1 MLPNPLLQE
10 DDKQRLLKEHL
21 LKTFGVPEV
30 PDVPSIPQ
38 PSEYQMSD
46 MGSPDLMMGG
56 LTPGSSNQPLLD
68 APQLA
73 MASKPPIPDGAVEP
87 TPMEVR
93 QNAQPLPK
101 PMAPPMEEPSTMMP
115 PKQQDRFAPMMQ
127 GQQDKLSELDKMIT
141 EQGDEGPNIGQILGM
156 AMAGVGQAMTGEQFL
171 DKTISVMQQ
180 QQNQKMKDMKAK
192 RAVIKDRMQVIRQ
205 QRLED
210 IQQNPKS
217 FLSTS
222 YSSLMGQLDPENKE
236 AYKDMTYQDLAMMY
250 PAVAKQAELKM
261 QKKALEATTA
271 KEQRE
276 VRKETVKMEGDLR
289 KEFTTINSDFKK
301 VRDSYGRII
310 ASAKDPSAAGDL
322 AMIFNYMK
330 MLDPGSVVRESEFAN
345 AAATG
350 SYGERM
356 KAGMARLLK
365 GERLSEEM
373 RADFFNR
380 AAMLYEPMKT
390 TYTQV
395 HEQFTGLATAY
406 GVSPERVA
414 IDLETVEI
422 PENMGKTGYSPEE
435 YEKIINTAKTMEP
448 GAVKGFDAGQA
459 YEALSGGKILIE
471 GPGGERLYIEKE
483 DFPDAFQEGFRKVP
497 QGVQ

>member
-1 MLPNPLLQE
+1 MAMPNPLLQE
-10 DDKQRLLKEHL
+10 EDKAELYRRLQENY
-21 LKTFGVPEV
+21 GVPEV
-30 PDVPSIPQ
+30 PSIPD
-38 PSEYQMSD
+38 PTEYQMAP
-46 MGSPDLMMGG
+46 MQEPGLMMND
-56 LTPGSSNQPLLD
+56 LTPGSSNQPLLGD
-68 APQLA
+68 GMGMPDVEPLPIQPP
-73 MASKPPIPDGAVEP
+73 PPIVEP
-87 TPMEVR
+87 KTPV
-93 QNAQPLPK
+93 AQPPIQAPVPK
-101 PMAPPMEEPSTMMP
+101 EESIFESPPP
-115 PKQQDRFAPMMQ
+115 DRFAPMLQ
-127 GQQDKLSELDKMIT
+127 GQQDKLSELDKLIA
-141 EQGDEGPNIGQILGM
+141 EGGDEGPNIGQIIGM
-156 AMAGVGQAMTGEQFL
+156 ALSGVGQAITGEQFL
-171 DKTISVMQQ
+171 DKTISVMQA
-180 QQNQKMKDMKAK
+180 QQNQKMKDMKTK
-192 RAVIKDRMQVIRQ
+192 RDVIKDRMQVIRQ

-222 YSSLMGQLDPENKE
+222 YSKLMGQLDPENKA
-236 AYKDMTYQDLAMMY
+236 AYVDMNYQDMAMMY

-261 QKKALEATTA
+261 QKRALEATTA
-271 KEQRE
+271 KEQRDIQ
-276 VRKETVKMEGDLR
+276 KETVKMEGDLR

-350 SYGERM
+350 SYRERM

-395 HEQFTGLATAY
+395 HQQFTGLANAY
-406 GVSPERVA
+406 GVNPERVA
-414 IDLETVEI
+414 MDLETVEI
-422 PENMGKTGYSPEE
+422 PENMGKTGYSPQE
-435 YEKIINTAKTMEP
+435 YQKIITEAQKMTP

-471 GPGGERLYIEKE
+471 GPGGERLYIEKD
-483 DFPDAFQEGFRKVP
+483 DFPDAFKDGFRQVP
-497 QGVQ
+497 AGVQ